1 MDKNI
6 LLTGAS
12 SGIGRAILNR
22 LLADGY
28 TVYGVGRFFSPETE
42 PASADFSNPACIK
55 IEMDMTRTGPFYEYI
70 RNLARTVE
78 FCGLINNA
86 GVGYYGLHE
95 TLSPAKIHEM
105 VTVNLEVPMV
115 LTQLLLRNLKK
126 NQGHIIDISSVT
138 ARQSN
143 PHGCAYGATK
153 AGLTSFTGSLFDE
166 ARKYGVHVTAIHPDM
181 VKTNLYRNADF
192 CEGEAQDTYLTPE
205 QVAEAVAYV
214 LNAPKTMTVSDVTL
228 RPQKHQIR
236 KKGSSS

>member
-22 LLADGY
+22 LLTDGY
-28 TVYGVGRFFSPETE
+28 TVYGVGRCFSPAAE
-42 PASADFSNPACIK
+42 PESVITSSRNFIK

-70 RNLARTVE
+70 RNLAKTVE

-95 TLSPAKIHEM
+95 TVSPAKIHEM

-153 AGLTSFTGSLFDE
+153 AGLTSFTGSLFGE
-166 ARKYGVHVTAIHPDM
+166 ARKYGVHVTVIHPDM
-181 VKTNLYRNADF
+181 VKTELYRNADF
-192 CEGEAQDTYLTPE
+192 CEGEAPDSYLSPE

-214 LNAPKTMTVSDVTL
+214 LNAPETMTVSDMTL

-236 KKGSSS
+236 RKG